1 MDKDIFFI
9 KKGEDSKP
17 VIVGSAVNVLY
28 FTNKCNLACTYCYEE
43 LENRPPQIMNTKDI
57 EKYVDEVLQRENDE
71 SKQTLFVLFGGEVTL
86 EWSNVCH
93 MMKYAWTKKKNVH
106 FNMETNGIKFLSQI
120 FINEV
125 KNNFF
130 YKMGFLTMDISFDGV
145 GNGDRIFHNG
155 MDSTKSMIQIFKNL
169 DKNDIKYRIRYT
181 IQKNNI
187 DHFYEDIRGI
197 IQAFKPIRVIT
208 SIAWDT
214 LAEDD
219 HLKLKNGKELFR
231 KDWINKSITT
241 PICEVFC
248 DMCDGCGQR
257 KESKAYF
264 TNEGNVAFHKN
275 DENME
280 KFNHFKNKDII

>member
-1 MDKDIFFI
+1 MNLFI
-9 KKGEDSKP
+9 KHNNNKP
-17 VIVGSAVNVLY
+17 LSVGSAVNVLY
-28 FTNKCNLACTYCYEE
+28 FTNKCNLACTYCYED
-43 LENRPPQIMNTKDI
+43 LANRPPQVMTKTDI
-57 EKYVDEVLQRENDE
+57 EKYVDEVLKRENDE

-86 EWSNVCH
+86 EWDNVCH
-93 MMKYAWTKKKNVH
+93 MMKYAWSKKKNVH

-125 KNNFF
+125 KNNYF
-130 YKMGFLTMDISFDGV
+130 YKMGFLSMDVSFDGV

-155 MDSTKSMIQIFKNL
+155 MDSTSSMIQIFKNL
-169 DKNDIKYRIRYT
+169 DKNNIKYRIRYT
-181 IQKNNI
+181 IQKSNI
-187 DHFYEDIRGI
+187 DHLYEDISGI
-197 IQAFKPIRVIT
+197 LKAFNPLRIIT

-214 LAEDD
+214 FGSEDHIKIQEAKD
-219 HLKLKNGKELFR
+219 LLR
-231 KDWINKSITT
+231 KDWINKSISV

-248 DMCDGCGQR
+248 DMCDGCGER

-280 KFNHFKNKDII
+280 NFNHFKNKDIV